1 MKDDLMSPCH
11 CMSLRQ
17 AARHVTQFYDR
28 HLAPF
33 QLTLNQ
39 YSILGQLSVLGPT
52 AINELAQKLFVDR
65 TTLTRNLR
73 PLQQAGWVTQAP
85 HPTDGRSQCMSL
97 STEGRQLVTAA
108 TPAWLTAQ
116 AQFEQAF
123 GAPEARALRQQ
134 VHTVVQTP
142 LPA

>member
-11 CMSLRQ
+11 CLSLRQ
-17 AARHVTQFYDR
+17 AARHVTQLYDR

-52 AINELAQKLFVDR
+52 AINELAQLLFVDR
-65 TTLTRNLR
+65 TTLTRNLK

-85 HPTDGRSQCMSL
+85 HPTDGRSQCLSL
-97 STEGRQLVTAA
+97 SSQGRQLLDDA
-108 TPAWLTAQ
+108 TPAWVAAQ
-116 AQFEQAF
+116 TQFEQAV
-123 GAPEARALRQQ
+123 GVPAARALRQQ